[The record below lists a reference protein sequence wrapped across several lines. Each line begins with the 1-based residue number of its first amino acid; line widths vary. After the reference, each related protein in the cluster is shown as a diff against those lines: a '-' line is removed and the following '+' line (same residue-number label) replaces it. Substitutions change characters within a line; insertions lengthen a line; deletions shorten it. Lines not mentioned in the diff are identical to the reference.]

1 MARKGIIELEN
12 MEFQSFHGCFEA
24 ERTVGNRFLVY
35 MYIETDVEQP
45 SRSDDVRDT
54 INYLSVY
61 ETVREQMEQPSRIL
75 EHVCRR
81 ILDAVAARFPRI
93 AYARVKV
100 SKMAPP
106 LGGNLERVSVSLDYK
121 NHDYQ

>member
-1 MARKGIIELEN
+1 MTRKGIIELEN
-12 MEFQSFHGCFEA
+12 MEFHSFHGCFEA

-35 MYIETDVEQP
+35 MYIETEVDKP
-45 SRSDDVRDT
+45 SLSDNVKDT
-54 INYLSVY
+54 VNYLSVY
-61 ETVREQMEQPSRIL
+61 ETIREQMERPSHIL

-81 ILDAVAARFPRI
+81 ILEAVAQRFPQI

-106 LGGNLERVSVSLDYK
+106 LGGNIERVSLTLDYQ
-121 NHDYQ
+121 NPEIQ

>member
-35 MYIETDVEQP
+35 MYIETDV
-45 SRSDDVRDT
+45 
-54 INYLSVY
+54 
-61 ETVREQMEQPSRIL
+61 EQPSRIL

-121 NHDYQ
+121 NPDYQ